1 MADELLKMRG
11 RIKSIKRNFG
21 FIGGIDSRDYFF
33 HWTYLSSN
41 TKTFNQLK
49 VGDTVEFIPEKA
61 DDKDRA
67 REVVAVD

>member
-1 MADELLKMRG
+1 MPDELEKMRG
-11 RIKSIKRNFG
+11 RIKSVKKNYG
-21 FIGGIDSRDYFF
+21 FIGGMDSRDYFF
-33 HWTYLSSN
+33 HWTYLSPA

-67 REVVAVD
+67 REIIALD